1 MLDLEL
7 WALEAD
13 FLLPTT
19 TVEVSSAGVS
29 AAEKAR
35 GAEDIEAV
43 DRGRGW

>member
-1 MLDLEL
+1 MEL

-19 TVEVSSAGVS
+19 AVEVSGLTVGVS

-35 GAEDIEAV
+35 GAEDIEQA